1 MSMLFFLLQKEFK
14 QIFRNRTILA
24 VVLVM
29 PLIQLIVLPLAADYE
44 VKNINLCIVD
54 NDRSPEAQRLTQQL
68 TASGYFRLTGYTA
81 SYRDAQALLE
91 ADRADVVLTI
101 PQHFGRALVRDGQQ
115 TLSLAVNAING
126 VKAGL
131 GAAYITTILQTY
143 NNAIRVQWI
152 QPGRFPAAPIVK
164 AAPVYW
170 YNPFLNY
177 RVFMV
182 PGILAVLVTMIGGFL
197 SALNIVQEK
206 EVGTIE
212 QINVS
217 PIKKHYF
224 ILGKLLPFW
233 VLGNVVF
240 TLGLLVARVVYG
252 IVPMGS
258 IPLLY
263 GFVTLYLLAILGLG
277 LLISTYCETQ
287 QQAMLITFFFM
298 MIFILLGGL
307 FTPLDSMPTWARA
320 VAYASPVT
328 HLIAVMRMIIL
339 KGSTAQDVLPAAAIV
354 ATFALILNVWAIV
367 NYRKTS

>member
-1 MSMLFFLLQKEFK
+1 MLYFLLQKEFK

-29 PLIQLIVLPLAADYE
+29 PLIQLMVLPLAADYE

-54 NDRSPEAQRLTQQL
+54 NDRSPEARRLTQQL

-81 SYRDAQALLE
+81 SYPEALELLD

-101 PQHFGRALVRDGQQ
+101 PPHFARGLVRDGGQ
-115 TLSLAVNAING
+115 TLSLVVNAING

-131 GAAYITTILQTY
+131 GAAYISTIVQTY
-143 NNAIRVQWI
+143 NNAVRVQWV
-152 QPGRFPAAPIVK
+152 QPGRFPAAPVVK
-164 AAPVYW
+164 VAPVYW
-170 YNPFLNY
+170 YNPLLNY

-217 PIKKHYF
+217 PVKKHYF

-240 TLGLLVARVVYG
+240 TLGLLVARVAYG

-258 IPLLY
+258 LPLLY

-307 FTPLDSMPTWARA
+307 FTSLDSMPAWARA
-320 VAYASPVT
+320 VAYSSPVT

-339 KGSTAQDVLPAAAIV
+339 KGSTLPDVLPAAGIV
-354 ATFALILNVWAIV
+354 AVMALVLNAWAIV

>member
-1 MSMLFFLLQKEFK
+1 MSILFFLLQKEFK

-29 PLIQLIVLPLAADYE
+29 PVIQLIVLPLAADYE

-54 NDRSPEAQRLTQQL
+54 SDRSPEAQRLAHQL

-81 SYRDAQALLE
+81 SYREALALIE

-101 PQHFGRALVRDGQQ
+101 PPHFERAWVREGRQ

-131 GAAYITTILQTY
+131 GAAYISTILQTY
-143 NNAIRVQWI
+143 NNAVRVQWI
-152 QPGRFPAAPIVK
+152 QPDRFPPAPMLK

-206 EVGTIE
+206 EIGTIE

-217 PIKKHYF
+217 PVKKHYF

-240 TLGLLVARVVYG
+240 TLGLLVARIVYG
-252 IVPMGS
+252 IVPMGN

-298 MIFILLGGL
+298 MVFILLGGL
-307 FTPLDSMPTWARA
+307 FTPLDSMPPWARA
-320 VAYASPVT
+320 VANASPVT

-339 KGSTAQDVLPAAAIV
+339 KGSTLKDVLPAATIV
-354 ATFALILNVWAIV
+354 ATMALILNTWAIL
-367 NYRKTS
+367 NYRKTA